1 MKILF
6 AGDAN
11 IDFQMTGLSSFPQ
24 VDREVL
30 CSGFAAA
37 IGGSTTICAAAYA
50 TLGGSAFFCGL
61 LGDDENGRLMER
73 MLRGAGVRL
82 DLLRFTRE
90 HSTGVTVNLVHH
102 STRTQITYPGTLTTV
117 DETDAILQAMGSFS
131 HIHLSG
137 VYPLIRFLP
146 RIRAVLLRARDAGV
160 TSSLDTQWDQQETW
174 NHLSDWL
181 PILTYLFV
189 NEEESLSITKKA
201 DIDSAYNELAS
212 RTACPLIKRG
222 ASGVYARGRRFPSFA
237 VEVRD
242 TTGAGDTFAA
252 GFLFAMK
259 EKSMPFDDAVRFGC
273 AAAAL
278 CCTFT
283 GGVSAEELR
292 PERVMRLMNEGN
304 PS

>member
-11 IDFQMTGLSSFPQ
+11 IDFQMTGLSSLPR
-24 VDREVL
+24 VDKEVL
-30 CSGFAAA
+30 CTGFAAA

-50 TLGGSAFFCGL
+50 TLGGSAYFCGL
-61 LGDDENGRLMER
+61 LGDDENGHLMEK
-73 MLRGAGVRL
+73 MLRDAGVGL
-82 DLLRFTRE
+82 DLLRFTAGQ
-90 HSTGVTVNLVHH
+90 STGVTVNLVHR
-102 STRTQITYPGTLTTV
+102 STRTQVTYPGTLTTM
-117 DETDAILQAMGSFS
+117 DETDTILRAVGGFS

-137 VYPLIRFLP
+137 VYPLARFLP
-146 RIRAVLLRARDAGV
+146 RITTVLRRAREAGV
-160 TSSLDTQWDQQETW
+160 TSSLDTQWDQEERW
-174 NHLSDWL
+174 SYLSDWL

-189 NEEESLSITKKA
+189 NEEEALSITKKA
-201 DIDSAYNELAS
+201 DIGSAHGELAS

-222 ASGVYARGRRFPSFA
+222 ASGVYARGRPYPSFA

-252 GFLFAMK
+252 AFLFATK
-259 EKSMPFDDAVRFGC
+259 ERSMGFDNAVRFGC

-278 CCTFT
+278 CCTYT
-283 GGVSAEELR
+283 GGVSAELR
-292 PERVMRLMNEGN
+292 PEQVMRLMNQGD

>member
-1 MKILF
+1 MKTLF

-11 IDFQMTGLSSFPQ
+11 IDFQMTGLSSLPQ
-24 VDREVL
+24 VDKEIL
-30 CSGFAAA
+30 CTGFAAA
-37 IGGSTTICAAAYA
+37 IGGSTTICAAAYS
-50 TLGGSAFFCGL
+50 TLGGSTSFCGL
-61 LGDDENGRLMER
+61 LGDDQNGRLMEK
-73 MLRGAGVRL
+73 MLRDAGVGL
-82 DLLRFTRE
+82 DLLRFTGE
-90 HSTGVTVNLVHH
+90 HSTGVTVNLVHG

-117 DETDAILQAMGSFS
+117 DETDVILRAMGSFS

-137 VYPLIRFLP
+137 VYPLARFLP
-146 RIRAVLLRARDAGV
+146 RIGTVLLRARDAGV
-160 TSSLDTQWDQQETW
+160 TSSLDTQWDQEETW
-174 NHLSDWL
+174 RYLSEWL
-181 PILTYLFV
+181 PVLTYLFV

-201 DIDSAYNELAS
+201 DVDSAYSELAS
-212 RTACPLIKRG
+212 RTACPLIKMG
-222 ASGVYARGRRFPSFA
+222 ASGVYAGGRLHPAFA

-252 GFLFAMK
+252 AFLFAIK

-292 PERVMRLMNEGN
+292 QDRVMRLMNEGD
-304 PS
+304 PL

>member
-11 IDFQMTGLSSFPQ
+11 IDFQMTGLSSLPR
-24 VDREVL
+24 VDREIL
-30 CSGFAAA
+30 CTGFAAA

-50 TLGGSAFFCGL
+50 TLGGNSSFCGL
-61 LGDDENGRLMER
+61 LGDDGNGRLMET
-73 MLRGAGVRL
+73 MLKSAGVGL

-90 HSTGVTVNLVHH
+90 RSTGVTVNLVHG

-117 DETDAILQAMGSFS
+117 DETDAILRAMGGFS

-137 VYPLIRFLP
+137 VYPLTRFLP
-146 RIRAVLLRARDAGV
+146 QIRTVLLKARDAGV
-160 TSSLDTQWDQQETW
+160 TSSLDTQWDHEERW
-174 NHLSDWL
+174 SHLSDWL

-189 NEEESLSITKKA
+189 NEEESLSITNTT
-201 DIDSAYNELAS
+201 DIDSAYGELAS
-212 RTACPLIKRG
+212 RTACPLIKLG
-222 ASGVYARGRRFPSFA
+222 ASGVHARGRRFPPYA

-252 GFLFAMK
+252 GFLFAVK
-259 EKSMPFDDAVRFGC
+259 DKSMPFDDAVRFGS

-283 GGVSAEELR
+283 GGVNAEELR
-292 PERVMRLMNEGN
+292 PERVRRLMNEGN